1 LQSVISSTLLRKR
14 HNKMSEIILP
24 PGITLPPHVQPI
36 DAPEEGADAETKAG
50 ALPTPTGWKLLCI
63 VPDVDEKIAGTSLD
77 LVRDQAS
84 LRQEEHATTV
94 LFVLRTGPDA
104 YKDSAKFP
112 NGAWCKE
119 GDFVLV
125 RTYSGTRF
133 KIFGKEFRLIN
144 DDQVEAVVQ
153 DPRGLTRA

>member
-1 LQSVISSTLLRKR
+1 
-14 HNKMSEIILP
+14 MSEILLP
-24 PGITLPPHVQPI
+24 PGIALPNYIEPM
-36 DAPEEGADAETKAG
+36 DKPEEDADDETKAG
-50 ALPTPTGWKLLCI
+50 ALPVPTGWKLLCI
-63 VPDVDEKIAGTSLD
+63 VPPVEEKIAGTSLD
-77 LVRDQAS
+77 LIRDSATM
-84 LRQEEHATTV
+84 RQEEHATTV
-94 LFVLRTGPDA
+94 LFVMRVGPDA
-104 YKDSAKFP
+104 YKDTAKFP

-144 DDQVEAVVQ
+144 DDQVDAVVQ

>member
-1 LQSVISSTLLRKR
+1 
-14 HNKMSEIILP
+14 MSDVGLILP
-24 PGITLPPHVQPI
+24 PGISLPPHIQPVEQPDEDDDN
-36 DAPEEGADAETKAG
+36 DAKAG
-50 ALPTPTGWKLLCI
+50 ALPNPTGWKLLCV
-63 VPDVDEKIAGTSLD
+63 VPEVEAKIAGTSLD
-77 LVRDQAS
+77 LVRDTATM
-84 LRQEEHATTV
+84 RQEEHATTV
-94 LFVLRTGPDA
+94 LFVLRVGPDA
-104 YKDSAKFP
+104 YKDTAKFP

-144 DDQVEAVVQ
+144 DDQVDAVVL

>member
-1 LQSVISSTLLRKR
+1 
-14 HNKMSEIILP
+14 MSEISLE
-24 PGITLPPHVQPI
+24 PG
-36 DAPEEGADAETKAG
+36 AF
-50 ALPTPTGWKLLCI
+50 ALPEAIQATEAPAPDATDEEKARQLPDPTGWKLLCV
-63 VPDVDEKIAGTSLD
+63 VPEVEQKIAGTSLD
-77 LVRDQAS
+77 LVRDTATM
-84 LRQEEHATTV
+84 RQEEHATTV
-94 LFVLRTGPDA
+94 LFVLRVGPDA
-104 YKDSAKFP
+104 YKDTAKFP

-144 DDQVEAVVQ
+144 DDQVDAVVQ